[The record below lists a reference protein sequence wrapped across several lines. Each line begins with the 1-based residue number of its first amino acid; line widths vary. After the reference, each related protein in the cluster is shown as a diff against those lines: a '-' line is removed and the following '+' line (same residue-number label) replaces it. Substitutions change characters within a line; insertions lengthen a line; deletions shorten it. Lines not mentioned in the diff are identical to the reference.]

1 MTKNPRQKRLDYFIE
16 DLKNN
21 DIEYVPK
28 ESDDSR
34 VDWSKYDKAQVNE
47 LRDMIL
53 FIKDVVDKAVVRL
66 GLDEAEEG
74 SRGRPPYPP
83 EDLAKGILIQQYF
96 GVSNRVAE
104 GFVDLFK
111 EKLGIEESF
120 SYKTLERAY
129 DYPHVAMIL
138 MEVFKMTQDP
148 VKDKETKFSPDGT
161 GIPNSIKGNWEKDSK
176 SDEDGEGFTK
186 MIAMLG
192 TTSQLISAVRF
203 PDNPYAHES
212 PYFEPL
218 LEETAETYS
227 AVDRVSG
234 DAAYLSR
241 GNCDLVESVGGIP
254 RFYLKKGITLKREG
268 SWAWTEMLL
277 NFMEDPQQWLREYH
291 SRSNVESGFS
301 TFKRDF
307 LAPLRKC
314 IHRRRKAEAFARV
327 CDYNL
332 KRVSRLHHQEG
343 LPIPWVA
350 G

>member
-161 GIPNSIKGNWEKDSK
+161 GIPNSIKENWEKDSK

-192 TTSQLISAVRF
+192 TTRQLISAVRF

-218 LEETAETYS
+218 LKETAETYS

-254 RFYLKKGITLKREG
+254 RFYLKKGITLK
-268 SWAWTEMLL
+268 
-277 NFMEDPQQWLREYH
+277 
-291 SRSNVESGFS
+291 
-301 TFKRDF
+301 
-307 LAPLRKC
+307 
-314 IHRRRKAEAFARV
+314 
-327 CDYNL
+327 
-332 KRVSRLHHQEG
+332 
-343 LPIPWVA
+343 
-350 G
+350 